1 MTGKTGKK
9 PEKQPKTTD
18 ERGKTPGSKD
28 TQFKPGNNANP
39 SGRPKGRK
47 NFKTLF
53 YAALERIGEKTGV
66 DPEDIEMELIETG
79 IVYARKGDYK
89 FWKDVQ
95 DRVYGQSMK
104 KMEVSAPD
112 GEPLFHD
119 PKAKEVAAKYEEEM
133 FELLKEE

>member
-1 MTGKTGKK
+1 MSKK
-9 PEKQPKTTD
+9 IEEKSKNSEKQ
-18 ERGKTPGSKD
+18 ERVQNKNLTPGG
-28 TQFKPGNNANP
+28 P
-39 SGRPKGRK
+39 GRPKGRK

-53 YAALERIGEKTGV
+53 YQALERIGEKSGV
-66 DPEDIEMELIETG
+66 NPDDLELELIETG
-79 IVYARKGDYK
+79 IVYARKGHYK